1 MKHFLL
7 LLLAALPTLLLAQTK
22 SKPNGSVALQQ
33 EGYIM
38 FAVDSIEILLPVEF
52 TLTGKKPL
60 HYRISFK
67 DQSSFLL
74 SQNINGRYMVQDT
87 LLCDTNYWQWQEN
100 RPVVSSFRITDF
112 DADGNQDFVYV
123 STVSGHGDMA
133 TGIYLNDPGQG
144 RLVLLTDTDG
154 NAEFLVN
161 PEYDA
166 KNKILTTSVSGGMKG
181 HFNTTYK
188 LKNNAAEPLEHIK
201 VEFTDDGQTVESR
214 YKYKNGEWVLIKT
227 TVTP

>member
-7 LLLAALPTLLLAQTK
+7 LIIAALPTLLLAQNK
-22 SKPNGSVALQQ
+22 SKANGSVALQD

-38 FAVDSIEILLPVEF
+38 FAVDSTEILLPVEF

-74 SQNINGRYMVQDT
+74 SQNINGRYVVQDT

-112 DADGNQDFVYV
+112 DADGNQDLVYV
-123 STVSGHGDMA
+123 ASVGGHGDML
-133 TGIYLNDPGQG
+133 TVIYLNNPKQG
-144 RLVLLTDTDG
+144 KLVLLADING
-154 NAEFLVN
+154 NSDFLVN

-166 KNKILTTSVSGGMKG
+166 KKKLLTTYASGGMHG
-181 HFNTTYK
+181 YSNETYK
-188 LKNNAAEPLEHIK
+188 LKNQVAEPIERIEA
-201 VEFTDDGQTVESR
+201 EFTDESQTVERR
-214 YKYKNGEWVLIKT
+214 YKYQNGEWVLIKT